1 MRGLMTGC
9 VKHRDL
15 GHQFRYCIGER
26 IPVILGRNKLHMK
39 LILRF
44 AFIFLT
50 SGFLNVIPALSQE
63 AFQRWSRLNQIRREK
78 FDLVLPEVMREN
90 KVDMWIIP
98 AREGSFDPMH
108 EFLGGGY
115 VGHNGYFIF
124 SDPGTGR
131 IERTSLGIDGYL
143 LEQGGAY
150 DYFGGEEELKD
161 FVSKRD
167 PKRIALN
174 YSENIGRADGLSYSQ
189 YKELASILGKKY
201 ADRFT
206 SAEKLVSDFRSRH
219 VAAELSAVAEAGEYS
234 WRIAERALS
243 NEVIT
248 PGKTTLEEVAWWMLE
263 RLHER
268 NLETSF
274 GMPSVYVTGPDGI
287 AATSSNRIIQRGD
300 ILMIDWGVGFLHYYT
315 DMKRIAY
322 VLKEGEKDLPQ
333 GIRNAFDRAVQA
345 RQVVKGAIRP
355 GITAQENMDRIYS
368 ALEAAGFARM
378 KEFNKPGDTDK
389 TDVMIGCHAIGD
401 WGHGSGPSIAHFNP
415 VQLTYLIKPTNL
427 LSIELFAYTRL
438 PEWNGKK
445 LRIPLEDDAVV
456 TDRGVEWFY
465 PANPG
470 VLIVK

>member
-1 MRGLMTGC
+1 MKPTIRS
-9 VKHRDL
+9 
-15 GHQFRYCIGER
+15 
-26 IPVILGRNKLHMK
+26 VIVLFFFL
-39 LILRF
+39 LT
-44 AFIFLT
+44 FLT
-50 SGFLNVIPALSQE
+50 PSFSQE
-63 AFQRWSRLNQIRREK
+63 AFRRWTRLNQIRKEK
-78 FDLVLPEVMREN
+78 FDFILPEVMREN
-90 KVDMWIIP
+90 KIDMWIIP

-124 SDPGTGR
+124 SDQGSGR
-131 IERTSLGIDGYL
+131 VERSVLGIDGYL

-150 DYFGGEEELKD
+150 DYFGGEEELKE
-161 FVSKRD
+161 FVTRRD

-174 YSENIGRADGLSYSQ
+174 YSENIGRADGLRFSQ
-189 YKELASILGKKY
+189 HKELTAILGKKY

-219 VAAELSAVAEAGEYS
+219 VASELAAVAEAGEHS

-248 PGKTTLEEVAWWMLE
+248 PGKTTLEEVAWWMME
-263 RLHER
+263 QLHQLH
-268 NLETSF
+268 LETSF
-274 GMPSVYVTGPDGI
+274 GMPSVYVTGPEGI

-300 ILMIDWGVGFLHYYT
+300 ILMIDWGVGYLHYYT

-322 VLKEGEKDLPQ
+322 VLREGEKELPQ
-333 GIRNAFDRAVQA
+333 GIRNAFDRAVRA

-355 GITAQENMDRIYS
+355 GFTAQENMDRIYA
-368 ALEAAGFARM
+368 ALEADGFARM
-378 KEFNKPGDTDK
+378 KEFNKPGDSDK
-389 TDVMIGCHAIGD
+389 TDVMIGCHSIGD

-415 VQLTYLIKPTNL
+415 VQLTYTIRPTNL

-438 PEWNGKK
+438 PEWDGKK

-456 TDRGVEWFY
+456 TERGVEWFY
-465 PANPG
+465 PANPA
-470 VLIVK
+470 VLLIR